1 MTSEDEGSGGR
12 LEIAGGHVKRIMQLG
27 KYAAL
32 AAFIAITAT
41 ACSAE
46 QQNQFRRDTLNIANL
61 PFYITVYSIDGR
73 EIYRGEGGKVTR
85 ASSGEGTGAGGEYV
99 YWFDKSGRYFQTNM
113 GYIATTDANRGGIT
127 SKP

>member
-1 MTSEDEGSGGR
+1 M
-12 LEIAGGHVKRIMQLG
+12 KRIVQIG

-46 QQNQFRRDTLNIANL
+46 QQNQFRRDTLNIANV
-61 PFYITVYSIDGR
+61 PWYITVFSIDGK

-85 ASSGEGTGAGGEYV
+85 ASGGEGTGPGGEYV

-113 GYIATTDANRGGIT
+113 GYIATTDANRAGIT
-127 SKP
+127 AKP